1 MVNNI
6 EKLRHQFSQENRF
19 AAFGPVLLELEIQG
33 IKGTNCHISFDFPI
47 TAIAGYNGAGKSTIA
62 QIALCM
68 YKSPDKDELKR
79 KYLKDFFVKTLL
91 DKQPYES
98 AANITAVYASD
109 NSSTP
114 VQMTLFPEEN
124 EGINNTKKNVVRYA
138 IDRWAGYRHQPEKPV
153 FYYGMSLFIP
163 YQEQNSNLLRD
174 SNANVAKISRFSPKI
189 VKKVADILSI
199 DYVNLFNN
207 QITNEYREERVL
219 SAAKASVTYS
229 ENHMGCGE
237 GRLLKLVNAL
247 ENAPEKSLFVIEE
260 PETALH
266 QNAQYKLAQYFIDVC
281 LRKKHQIIFTTHS
294 PEIQKALPQDA
305 RKFIQRNDNGETF
318 VIDSPSIAQIENY
331 LSDGH
336 TKRMI
341 VVTEDD
347 ISALYLK
354 EILRS
359 HALPVFKNCQIFPM
373 TLGWNEVRNYVK
385 RSQSCGIKIY
395 GVLDENKHFSEEN
408 CVAAFPEDTAPE
420 ISVLSDINTATE
432 INSEFNVNC
441 QQIITS
447 GIDHHSYF
455 DEIAKKSDEELSYVK
470 SRCIKIY
477 VKNKGK
483 SYFSTLISQLK
494 KWLSQCN

>member
-1 MVNNI
+1 MANNI
-6 EKLRHQFSQENRF
+6 DKLKHQFSKDNRF
-19 AAFGPVLLELEIQG
+19 FTFGSALLELEIQG

-91 DKQPYES
+91 DKQPYEPS
-98 AANITAVYASD
+98 AQITAVYAD
-109 NSSTP
+109 NNSSTP
-114 VQMTLFPEEN
+114 VQISLFSEEN
-124 EGINNTKKNVVRYA
+124 EGLSNTKKNVVRYA

-174 SNANVAKISRFSPKI
+174 SNANVAKTSRFSPKI
-189 VKKVADILSI
+189 VKKVAEILSI

-219 SAAKASVTYS
+219 SAAKESVTYS

-266 QNAQYKLAQYFIDVC
+266 QNAQHQLALYFIDVC

-294 PEIQKALPQDA
+294 PEIQRALPQEA
-305 RKFIQRNDNGETF
+305 RKFIQRNDNGETI
-318 VIDSPSIAQIENY
+318 VIDSPSIAEIENY
-331 LSDGH
+331 LSGGH

-341 VVTEDD
+341 IVTEDE

-359 HALPVFKNCQIFPM
+359 YAPSVNKNCQIFPM
-373 TLGWNEVRNYVK
+373 TLGWDEVRNYVK
-385 RSQSCGIKIY
+385 RSQACGIKIY
-395 GVLDENKHFSEEN
+395 GVLDENKHFSEGN
-408 CVAAFPEDTAPE
+408 FVAAFPEDTAPE
-420 ISVLSDINTATE
+420 ISFFSDNNTAAA
-432 INSEFNVNC
+432 INAEFNINC
-441 QQIITS
+441 QQIVAG
-447 GIDHHSYF
+447 GIDHHDLF
-455 DEIAKKSDEELSYVK
+455 DEIAKKTDEEPLYVK
-470 SRCIKIY
+470 NRCVKIY
-477 VKNKGK
+477 VKNQGE
-483 SYFSTLISQLK
+483 SYFGALISQLK
-494 KWLSQCN
+494 VWLSQCN